1 MASTASQHSS
11 SKSSSVASDSVRT
24 RNLLVL
30 CPTMGSV
37 MTEVTERIDRR
48 LDRRPS
54 KHSSSDEFSS
64 LFESVLER
72 ASIEVDTTGV
82 KCENLLEV
90 TDVAG
95 LAYLGIPCKYNE
107 SLFMNH
113 AKNNNPSQRSVFAYN
128 SKIL

>member
-1 MASTASQHSS
+1 
-11 SKSSSVASDSVRT
+11 
-24 RNLLVL
+24 
-30 CPTMGSV
+30 MGSV

-113 AKNNNPSQRSVFAYN
+113 AKNNNPSQRSVVFAYN